1 MGMAVNNVL
10 VEDESRRKLRE
21 LVADPIVVD
30 PLLRLAEADE
40 TYACLRFVD
49 PYGDTIFNR
58 GQAEQ
63 LVFELERLAR
73 HATTHQQQSVLTEL
87 RSLAVFCSEEPHR
100 FLRFE
105 GD

>member
-1 MGMAVNNVL
+1 MAVNNVI
-10 VEDESRRKLRE
+10 VEDESRTKLRE

-30 PLLRLAEADE
+30 PLLKLAEADE
-40 TYACLRFVD
+40 TYVCLRFVD

-58 GQAEQ
+58 GQADQ
-63 LVFELERLAR
+63 VVIELERLAR
-73 HATTHQQQSVLTEL
+73 HTTTHQQQSVLGEL
-87 RSLAVFCSEEPHR
+87 KSLALFCSEGPHR